1 MAKKTFSKAKK
12 GVKAKSIKKT
22 MAPKAKST
30 EVVYHST
37 KEIKVEKALID
48 NFIGLQKVM
57 VNLSNKFD
65 SLSDQIS
72 KLLDLFEISA
82 KSLAKKELSSPGD
95 SSTQAAQADTRRIL
109 DRLDNISKQ
118 AGLIGRGLALIH
130 EVGTENGNPV
140 IPLNPQRSRIFSQ
153 APTPS
158 NMNNNSNNMQG
169 KTAAQNMQPV
179 IPINTNAI
187 ENDSNTKIMEP
198 NKKLTRELEGFEKSS
213 SSDSNNIP

>member
-12 GVKAKSIKKT
+12 GVRAKSIKK
-22 MAPKAKST
+22 KVNHGAKST

-65 SLSDQIS
+65 GLSDQIS

-82 KSLAKKELSSPGD
+82 KSLAKKELSSPGNFNTL
-95 SSTQAAQADTRRIL
+95 SAQADTKRIL

-140 IPLNPQRSRIFSQ
+140 IPPNPQRNGIFSAGQ
-153 APTPS
+153 TFS
-158 NMNNNSNNMQG
+158 STGNNMQNKAVG
-169 KTAAQNMQPV
+169 QNMQSPI
-179 IPINTNAI
+179 IPIKTNVVESGA
-187 ENDSNTKIMEP
+187 NIMGMESG
-198 NKKLTRELEGFEKSS
+198 KKLTKELDSFEKSS
-213 SSDSNNIP
+213 PNDSNNIS